1 MRYASWKEK
10 RKKIYFYNH
19 LVAKTL
25 PFMDP
30 FEKAFHG
37 FSGSQ
42 VASVC
47 ILDEP
52 KFIQRSDAFK

>member
-1 MRYASWKEK
+1 
-10 RKKIYFYNH
+10 
-19 LVAKTL
+19 
-25 PFMDP
+25 MDP